1 MVQLVALQARGTRY
15 DPARVMA
22 DAERIRAG
30 RIANESNEI
39 SLGEQRDEATALSQY
54 RGAAQ
59 AGDPNAISALDGYP
73 AHQRKILEALDGMSA
88 EDVQGALNRA
98 REVNEAANYVASF
111 PQGTP
116 EREAAWAE
124 QIGELEQKGYV
135 TPDQAKAWIEQGPSD
150 LMLQDAI
157 GTTDFV
163 LGQYGG
169 GKAALNNA
177 KVETEQARRAKLVAE
192 AENTTGVKR
201 DKILAEI
208 RKIDAGT
215 GTELKRQDKIGAD
228 TELSRAKTRGEE
240 ADVDLTEE
248 KGGTEKAKQG
258 KYGADTELS
267 RARTENV
274 ESDTVNDTELSKAK
288 VGKYGADTE
297 LSKARTDNVRNKTGL
312 ETAESGAEVEE
323 TKAKTGKVKAG
334 TRQIE
339 ADIENERDL
348 AKARIEEYQ
357 AGAAKKRAD
366 TGAGGDVKVRDRL
379 DVDEAIRT
387 REKELG
393 LDFPLPDDATPE
405 EIKEREA
412 AEAKFEAYKDE
423 WLAIVGK
430 VPSGKQGPATLN
442 PDASTTPG
450 KAAAAPSSKMAG
462 SGTEKDPYTGF
473 TRDEFNK
480 LAPGSVYINPKDGRL
495 LRKRAPDAAG
505 R

>member
-54 RGAAQ
+54 RDQAQ
-59 AGDPNAISALDGYP
+59 AGDPNAISALNGYP
-73 AHQRKILEALDGMSA
+73 AHQRKILDALDGMSA
-88 EDVQGALNRA
+88 EEVQGALNRA
-98 REVNEAANYVASF
+98 REINEAANYVASF

-124 QIGELEQKGYV
+124 QIGDLEQKGYV

-163 LGQYGG
+163 LGQYGS
-169 GKAALNNA
+169 GKAAINAA
-177 KVETEQARRAKLVAE
+177 KVNTEEAR
-192 AENTTGVKR
+192 
-201 DKILAEI
+201 
-208 RKIDAGT
+208 AG
-215 GTELKRQDKIGAD
+215 KYAAD
-228 TELSRAKTRGEE
+228 TDLSRAKTDTEGKRGKKIEADTGLTVERGE
-240 ADVDLTEE
+240 TEE
-248 KGGTEKAKQG
+248 AKQG

-274 ESDTVNDTELSKAK
+274 EADTVADTELSKAK
-288 VGKYGADTE
+288 TGKAQAETGLAGARTGQVKNKTQLETEESGAKVKKVGADTE
-297 LSKARTDNVRNKTGL
+297 LSRARTNQVRNKTGL
-312 ETAESGAEVEE
+312 ETAESAAEVDE
-323 TKAKTGKVKAG
+323 TKAKTGKVKMQ
-334 TRQIE
+334 TRQVE
-339 ADIENERDL
+339 GAIENERDL
-348 AKARIEEYQ
+348 ARARIADYQ
-357 AGAAKKRAD
+357 ASAQARGNTTDGRR
-366 TGAGGDVKVRDRL
+366 GDASIKDRL
-379 DVDEAIRT
+379 AVDEAIRQ

-412 AEAKFEAYKDE
+412 AEAAFEGYKNE
-423 WLAIVGK
+423 WLALLPKG
-430 VPSGKQGPATLN
+430 PSGKQGPAAIGADGITK
-442 PDASTTPG
+442 PAKG
-450 KAAAAPSSKMAG
+450 AG
-462 SGTEKDPYTGF
+462 LQGAGTEKEPYTGF
-473 TRDEFNK
+473 TREEFNR
-480 LAPGSVYINPKDGRL
+480 LPVGAIYINPKDKRL
-495 LRKRAPDAAG
+495 LRKKPADGAAG